1 MQIDINSID
10 YHERVVTEPELPDD
24 APVIPIV
31 FWITEVLAIEV
42 GFETT
47 KIHQMLMYSSYITH
61 L

>member
-31 FWITEVLAIEV
+31 FWITEVLAIKV

-47 KIHQMLMYSSYITH
+47 KICQML
-61 L
+61 